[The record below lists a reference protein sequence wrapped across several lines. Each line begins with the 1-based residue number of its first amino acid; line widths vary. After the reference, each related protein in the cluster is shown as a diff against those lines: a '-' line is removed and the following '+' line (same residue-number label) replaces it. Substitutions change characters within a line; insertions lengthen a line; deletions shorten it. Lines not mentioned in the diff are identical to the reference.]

1 MLEFKWLKLLYSNNS
16 LETFLEI
23 NKITISPRDP
33 RQILPVWSD
42 TEITRRTDQVMTMMS
57 GYLSRRHGYPYPKV
71 TSWDLRKITLF
82 RIFSD
87 PNISG
92 SLKEK

>member
-1 MLEFKWLKLLYSNNS
+1 
-16 LETFLEI
+16 
-23 NKITISPRDP
+23 
-33 RQILPVWSD
+33 
-42 TEITRRTDQVMTMMS
+42 MTMMS